1 MNQDLINNDLQKFEV
16 EDKYKVDFVIDFILM
31 SFMFI
36 FPLLLLLFFLIF
48 MPHVLL
54 EYKNILVILVIMGF
68 LYVLGIPIFRKF
80 IKNRYPIHFVKFII
94 TKECIEIKI
103 RNYSYIKF
111 LWADI
116 IKIEVINETFYPY
129 LKPRNCYKLFIKK
142 MDESKEVRL
151 FLFDFRKKNTIL
163 ILESIKKFSKLLK
176 KEFIRIKE
184 VEKRDFRD
192 KQQLNDLR
200 DIRNFKQKK

>member
-1 MNQDLINNDLQKFEV
+1 MNQELINSDLQKFEV
-16 EDKYKVDFVIDFILM
+16 EDKFKVEFVIDFILM

-36 FPLLLLLFFLIF
+36 FPLLLLLFFLFF

-54 EYKNILVILVIMGF
+54 DYKNVLVILIVMGF

-80 IKNRYPIHFVKFII
+80 IKNRYPIYLVKFII

-103 RNYSYIKF
+103 RNYSYLKF

-116 IKIEVINETFYPY
+116 IKIEVTNETFYPY
-129 LKPRNCYKLFIKK
+129 LKPHNCYKIIIIKRG
-142 MDESKEVRL
+142 ESKEVRL

-163 ILESIKKFSKLLK
+163 IIESLEKFSKFHK
-176 KEFIRIKE
+176 KEFIKLKE
-184 VEKRDFRD
+184 VEERDYKD
-192 KQQLNDLR
+192 IQQLNDIR
-200 DIRNFKQKK
+200 DIKNFMKID